1 MKKFVFNL
9 QTLLDMKLRKEEEVK
24 RRLAKKNRE
33 AEETRKSIED
43 IQEKLKQFQAGEKE
57 TRGGGEEN
65 IVSLRNSVS
74 YRHDIKRELLSA
86 GRKLDNIMVA
96 IYAVNQEL
104 VKASQERRAVEIIK
118 EKKYAEWK
126 KENNMIEQK
135 FIDDLS
141 QQGYIREKNASKQ

>member
-1 MKKFVFNL
+1 MKKFTFTL
-9 QTLLDMKLRKEEEVK
+9 QALLDMKLHKEEEVK

-33 AEETRKSIED
+33 AEETRRSIEE
-43 IQEKLKQFQAGEKE
+43 IQDKLKQFQADEKE
-57 TRGGGEEN
+57 MRSGGEN

-74 YRHDIKRELLSA
+74 YRHDIKRELLNA

-118 EKKYAEWK
+118 EKKFAEWK
-126 KENNMIEQK
+126 KQNNMVEQK

-141 QQGYIREKNASKQ
+141 QQGYIREKNAQK